1 MMGRAFRLTEGHC
14 GKPPHSKALRAGW
27 RKPDSDSTTH
37 NEEIRSGRVGKVARA
52 ALLSWGNFRN
62 AIASDLAEAL
72 LSPRRRPVMA
82 TTFTF
87 QLTLLMNQRID
98 DLGGNWQYAGANA
111 VETTTGQTAQLI
123 ATKRENA
130 NCCTSFPS
138 SMLTAVVM
146 FPSTEP
152 DVAPNMTLQGLHDLK
167 TNNETGSVSAASPEY
182 ADQIGGTF
190 FFNGSTG
197 VLTIYPPDY
206 SPTSP
211 VTSP

>member
-1 MMGRAFRLTEGHC
+1 
-14 GKPPHSKALRAGW
+14 
-27 RKPDSDSTTH
+27 
-37 NEEIRSGRVGKVARA
+37 
-52 ALLSWGNFRN
+52 
-62 AIASDLAEAL
+62 
-72 LSPRRRPVMA
+72 MA

-87 QLTLLMNQRID
+87 QLSLLMNQRID

-111 VETTTGQTAQLI
+111 TNASDPTGPVVAQLI

-146 FPSTEP
+146 FPPTEP
-152 DVAPNMTLQGLHDLK
+152 NVAPNMTLQGIHDLK

-190 FFNGSTG
+190 SFDGSTG
-197 VLTIYPPDY
+197 ILTILPPATLPATP
-206 SPTSP
+206 S
-211 VTSP
+211 